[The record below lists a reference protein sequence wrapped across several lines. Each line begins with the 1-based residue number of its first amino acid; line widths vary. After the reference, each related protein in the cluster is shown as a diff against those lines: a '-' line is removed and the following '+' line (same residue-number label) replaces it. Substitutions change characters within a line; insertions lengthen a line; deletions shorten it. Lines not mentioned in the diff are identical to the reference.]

1 LRPVLVCGKESSM
14 RSERQEIQHR
24 RRQLQEQLRAL
35 SAEPVM
41 RGSVYVR
48 RRRCGRPRCAC
59 ARDPAARHASRF
71 LTVFLEGRTRGFH
84 LRPEDEA
91 PVQRAVAAYERLWRL
106 VNDLTGCEVAE
117 LRRRVRERR
126 RARGPA

>member
-1 LRPVLVCGKESSM
+1 M

-35 SAEPVM
+35 SEEPVM

-71 LTVFLEGRTRGFH
+71 LTVFLEGRTRGVH
-84 LRPEDEA
+84 LRPADEA
-91 PVQRAVAAYERLWRL
+91 EVRRAVEAYDRLWRI

-126 RARGPA
+126 RERGTT

>member
-1 LRPVLVCGKESSM
+1 MK
-14 RSERQEIQHR
+14 SERQQIEHR
-24 RRQLQEQLRAL
+24 RRQLQEQVRAL
-35 SAEPVM
+35 SAEPLM
-41 RGSVYVR
+41 RGSIYVR

-59 ARDPAARHASRF
+59 ARDPTAQHASRF
-71 LTVFLEGRTRGFH
+71 LTLFLDGRTRGFH

-91 PVQRAVAAYERLWRL
+91 EVRRAVATYDRLWRL

-126 RARGPA
+126 RERGTT

>member
-1 LRPVLVCGKESSM
+1 M
-14 RSERQEIQHR
+14 TSERQQIEHR
-24 RRQLQEQLRAL
+24 RRRLQERLRAL
-35 SAEPVM
+35 SAEPLM

-71 LTVFLEGRTRGFH
+71 LTVSLEGRTRGFH

-91 PVQRAVAAYERLWRL
+91 EVRRAVAAYEQLWRL
-106 VNDLTGCEVAE
+106 VNDLTGCAVAE
-117 LRRRVRERR
+117 LRRRVRQRR
-126 RARGPA
+126 RGGGPT

>member
-1 LRPVLVCGKESSM
+1 MS
-14 RSERQEIQHR
+14 SERQKIEQR
-24 RRQLQEQLRAL
+24 RRQLQEQVRAL
-35 SAEPVM
+35 STEPLM

-59 ARDPAARHASRF
+59 ARDPAARHPSRF
-71 LTVFLEGRTRGFH
+71 LSVFLEGRTRGFH
-84 LRPEDEA
+84 LRPEDE
-91 PVQRAVAAYERLWRL
+91 PEVRRAVATYERLWRL

-126 RARGPA
+126 RGRGPA

>member
-1 LRPVLVCGKESSM
+1 MK
-14 RSERQEIQHR
+14 SELQEIQHR

-35 SAEPVM
+35 SVDPVM

-71 LTVFLEGRTRGFH
+71 LTVFLDGRTRGVH

-91 PVQRAVAAYERLWRL
+91 GVRRGVEAYDRLWRI

-126 RARGPA
+126 RERARGTT